1 VSLLVVGAVDPG
13 APLARR
19 NASAKLLASFLL
31 MLGLLLSSDPVT
43 PAVVIAVLLA
53 AVPATGLGPRGLL
66 RRTWPL
72 LLSAAGV
79 GFANAMLAHRPT
91 GRVLLDAGPFD
102 MTTGSL
108 AESGTVVLRV
118 VAVALPGILVVA
130 TTDPVDLAD
139 SLVQQARVPARFAYG
154 ALAALRLLP
163 LLQADWRSI
172 ARARRA
178 RGLDAGRNPLAA
190 ARLFAGQV
198 FALLVAAVRRG
209 VRLATAMDARGF
221 DAGRPRSI
229 ARPQVVT
236 GADRLLVAA
245 AAVLVAAAVT
255 VSVAAGQWELV
266 TS

>member
-1 VSLLVVGAVDPG
+1 VSLLVLGAVDPE

-19 NASAKLLASFLL
+19 NATAKLVASFVL

-53 AVPATGLGPRGLL
+53 AVPATGLGLRGLL
-66 RRTWPL
+66 RRSWPL
-72 LLSAAGV
+72 LLSAAGI
-79 GFANAMLAHRPT
+79 GFANAALAHEPT
-91 GRVLLDAGPFD
+91 GRLLLDVGPFEL
-102 MTTGSL
+102 TTGSL
-108 AESGTVVLRV
+108 AASGTVVLRV

-178 RGLDAGRNPLAA
+178 RGLDAGRDPLAA
-190 ARLFAGQV
+190 VRLFAGQV

-221 DAGRPRSI
+221 DAGRPRTM
-229 ARPQVVT
+229 ARPQAVT
-236 GADRLLVAA
+236 AADRLLVAA
-245 AAVLVAAAVT
+245 SALLVAAAV
-255 VSVAAGQWELV
+255 SISAAAGQWELV